1 MSVNTRRAA
10 LRIISEVEEG
20 GYFNLILKRELKGM
34 EEQEKRFTS
43 ALCFTTLENLRRIDY
58 VIDAFTK
65 GKRVHAFVRNV
76 LRLGVCQLLFFESVP
91 ESAAVNESVKLMEK
105 SPKRQLKGFVNA
117 VLRQIAL
124 RAGDLP
130 YPSRE
135 EEPALFLSVM
145 YSYPLWL
152 AEKYIREYGMDF
164 AEEMLSYKKE
174 GADTCVRRNARKVT
188 AEQWENKLTGAG
200 FAFFKGEYS
209 PAAWYIRNISAVDQ
223 LGLYKKGILTVQ
235 GEASMLAV
243 EAAHIRGGEAVLDVC
258 AAPGGKAAYAAEFGP
273 SRLVAQDLHPH
284 RVKLMEET
292 FARLGVQAETR
303 TADAAVPIPE
313 YYGAFD
319 CVLVDAPCSALGLL
333 YRKPDIKG
341 NKKEEELAA
350 LSAVQ
355 REILE
360 TCSRYVKPGGRL
372 LYSTCTISR
381 QENGENVD
389 WFLERH
395 PEFAEGRLVDHIS
408 EKLINR
414 AKGGR
419 IQLFPHI
426 DHIDG
431 FFIALLEREGEKQ

>member
-1 MSVNTRRAA
+1 M
-10 LRIISEVEEG
+10 
-20 GYFNLILKRELKGM
+20 
-34 EEQEKRFTS
+34 
-43 ALCFTTLENLRRIDY
+43 
-58 VIDAFTK
+58 
-65 GKRVHAFVRNV
+65 
-76 LRLGVCQLLFFESVP
+76 
-91 ESAAVNESVKLMEK
+91 
-105 SPKRQLKGFVNA
+105 
-117 VLRQIAL
+117 
-124 RAGDLP
+124 
-130 YPSRE
+130 
-135 EEPALFLSVM
+135 
-145 YSYPLWL
+145 
-152 AEKYIREYGMDF
+152 
-164 AEEMLSYKKE
+164 
-174 GADTCVRRNARKVT
+174 
-188 AEQWENKLTGAG
+188 
-200 FAFFKGEYS
+200 
-209 PAAWYIRNISAVDQ
+209 
-223 LGLYKKGILTVQ
+223 
-235 GEASMLAV
+235 
-243 EAAHIRGGEAVLDVC
+243 
-258 AAPGGKAAYAAEFGP
+258 
-273 SRLVAQDLHPH
+273 
-284 RVKLMEET
+284 
-292 FARLGVQAETR
+292 
-303 TADAAVPIPE
+303 PIPE

>member
-1 MSVNTRRAA
+1 MPVNTRRAA

-223 LGLYKKGILTVQ
+223 LGLYKKGVLTVQ

-284 RVKLMEET
+284 RVKLMERHLPAWEC
-292 FARLGVQAETR
+292 R
-303 TADAAVPIPE
+303 
-313 YYGAFD
+313 
-319 CVLVDAPCSALGLL
+319 
-333 YRKPDIKG
+333 RKPAWRTPPCPFRNTMAPLTASWWMRPVRRWGCYTGSRISKG
-341 NKKEEELAA
+341 TKRKKNWRRFRL
-350 LSAVQ
+350 
-355 REILE
+355 
-360 TCSRYVKPGGRL
+360 CSGKF
-372 LYSTCTISR
+372 
-381 QENGENVD
+381 
-389 WFLERH
+389 W
-395 PEFAEGRLVDHIS
+395 RLV
-408 EKLINR
+408 R
-414 AKGGR
+414 AM
-419 IQLFPHI
+419 
-426 DHIDG
+426 
-431 FFIALLEREGEKQ
+431 